1 MVCSQCG
8 CHSFQEE
15 NNAEGGRDELP
26 SHETTQLQMS
36 PPVCVRPRVGRLN
49 LSLQGGFVCSHGGET
64 ANFLRL
70 SVSSQQVKVD
80 SFSTLVRPSFCELS
94 FFALNWNHWAFV
106 ICIQLIFHSEP
117 ALVLLPQQLHLQGR
131 AGRQLRGSV
140 CWQGS
145 RSHGGVCVW
154 VFTASLAKN
163 VFLSVLLRHPA
174 REHRHH
180 NCRHRRQSLIF
191 NL

>member
-1 MVCSQCG
+1 MVCNQCG
-8 CHSFQEE
+8 CHSFKEE

-36 PPVCVRPRVGRLN
+36 PSVCVCACVCRGTRQPRVGRLN

-70 SVSSQQVKVD
+70 SVSPQWVKVD

-106 ICIQLIFHSEP
+106 ICIQLIFHSGP

-131 AGRQLRGSV
+131 AGRELRGSV

-145 RSHGGVCVW
+145 RSHGGVCVCGY
-154 VFTASLAKN
+154 
-163 VFLSVLLRHPA
+163 LLR
-174 REHRHH
+174 R
-180 NCRHRRQSLIF
+180 
-191 NL
+191 